1 MTREEKSY
9 ITVLMNIKYYECC
22 SDKRVLM
29 FKVDNL
35 NQELAPEYTR
45 NNPAGIFISIVQFL
59 QSRPDY
65 VKDRSQII
73 HRTILRRSRHID
85 RFLTSTNP

>member
-35 NQELAPEYTR
+35 HT
-45 NNPAGIFISIVQFL
+45 FISEFHTVGPGVHTQ
-59 QSRPDY
+59 
-65 VKDRSQII
+65 
-73 HRTILRRSRHID
+73 
-85 RFLTSTNP
+85 

>member
-35 NQELAPEYTR
+35 HQWIPGLYTR
-45 NNPAGIFISIVQFL
+45 NNPAGVFISIMQFL

-65 VKDRSQII
+65 VKDTVTES
-73 HRTILRRSRHID
+73 
-85 RFLTSTNP
+85 

>member
-1 MTREEKSY
+1 MTREEKIY

-35 NQELAPEYTR
+35 HQ
-45 NNPAGIFISIVQFL
+45 
-59 QSRPDY
+59 
-65 VKDRSQII
+65 
-73 HRTILRRSRHID
+73 
-85 RFLTSTNP
+85 

>member
-35 NQELAPEYTR
+35 NQ
-45 NNPAGIFISIVQFL
+45 
-59 QSRPDY
+59 
-65 VKDRSQII
+65 
-73 HRTILRRSRHID
+73 
-85 RFLTSTNP
+85 